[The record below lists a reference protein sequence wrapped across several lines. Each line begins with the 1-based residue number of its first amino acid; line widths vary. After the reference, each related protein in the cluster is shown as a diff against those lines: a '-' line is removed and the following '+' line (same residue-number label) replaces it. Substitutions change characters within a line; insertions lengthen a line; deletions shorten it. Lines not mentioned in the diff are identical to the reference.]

1 MSFRD
6 IRKLKNTKIFNFFLK
21 FIIPIKMTWVEF
33 LKKWAS
39 DKKMSY
45 RDAMKD
51 PKVKVAWAKEKKKMG
66 KM

>member
-1 MSFRD
+1 
-6 IRKLKNTKIFNFFLK
+6 
-21 FIIPIKMTWVEF
+21 MTWVEF